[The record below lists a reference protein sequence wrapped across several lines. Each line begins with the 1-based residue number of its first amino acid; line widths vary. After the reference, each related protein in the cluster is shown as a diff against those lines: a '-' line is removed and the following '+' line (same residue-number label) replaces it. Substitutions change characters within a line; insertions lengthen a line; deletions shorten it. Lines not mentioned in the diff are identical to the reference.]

1 MSDPT
6 VVLDTTFLI
15 SLADKNR
22 PSHSA
27 AVDYYHYFLEHSIE
41 MLLPTVVVAEFC
53 IRQPLDTL
61 PMRNFRVLP
70 FNLADAIQCA
80 EWNASAARA
89 AAGQTGQRDAV
100 KDDFKIMA
108 HAKTERASFLITDD
122 AETLGAYVA
131 RLRADNRIDCQVV
144 LLRDGF
150 DPARVN
156 GTGQTELTL

>member
-15 SLADKNR
+15 SLADKSR
-22 PSHSA
+22 SSHSA
-27 AVDYYHYFLEHSIE
+27 AVDYYRYFLEHNIE

-53 IRQPLDTL
+53 IRQSLDVL

-80 EWNASAARA
+80 ELNAPASRA
-89 AAGQTGQRDAV
+89 DAGQAGQRDAV

-108 HAKTERASFLITDD
+108 HAKTEGASLLATDD
-122 AETLGAYVA
+122 AETLGAYMD
-131 RLRADNRIDCQVV
+131 RLRADHRIDCRVV

-150 DPARVN
+150 DPSRVN